1 MSGFRFNWT
10 TIAGPDGTPSEWQRV
25 FYAEGVLLFFSDPP
39 EIQNNYLASQ
49 TDLVEDSVKD
59 VEKIFDYYIQ
69 NLNKYKCCFTCACF
83 VCDSAFNIGKYS
95 VHNWQWTK
103 T

>member
-1 MSGFRFNWT
+1 M
-10 TIAGPDGTPSEWQRV
+10 
-25 FYAEGVLLFFSDPP
+25 LLFFSDPP

-69 NLNKYKCCFTCACF
+69 NRNKYKCCFTCACF
-83 VCDSAFNIGKYS
+83 VRDSAFNIGKHS
-95 VHNWQWTK
+95 VHN
-103 T
+103 